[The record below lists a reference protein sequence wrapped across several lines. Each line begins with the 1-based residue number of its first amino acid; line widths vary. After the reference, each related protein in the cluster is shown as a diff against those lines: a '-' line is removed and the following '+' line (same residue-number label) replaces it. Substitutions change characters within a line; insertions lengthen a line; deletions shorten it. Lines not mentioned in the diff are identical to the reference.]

1 MNNQLLLVS
10 VCPSEPQLM
19 SELSHYESNVRP
31 LVGEMIR
38 KAKEITANKTLH
50 REKLINI
57 SLAGEK
63 KYLKSEGVKIYTGTL
78 SNGGYNIKYANDCG
92 SPKKS
97 LYYNF
102 NGIYDIQL

>member
-1 MNNQLLLVS
+1 MSNKLLLAAA
-10 VCPSEPQLM
+10 CPSEYELI
-19 SELSHYESNVRP
+19 SELSQYDTNIRP
-31 LVGEMIR
+31 LVGNMIR

-102 NGIYDIQL
+102 NGIHNIQL